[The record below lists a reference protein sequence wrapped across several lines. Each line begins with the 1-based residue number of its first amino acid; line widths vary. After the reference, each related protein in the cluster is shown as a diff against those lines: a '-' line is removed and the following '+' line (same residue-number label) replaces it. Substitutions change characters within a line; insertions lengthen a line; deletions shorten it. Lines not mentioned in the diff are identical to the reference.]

1 VELATAQDTDDLVAA
16 DRIDE
21 VLDRADEF
29 FSHVLWE
36 TDTGA
41 GVRKR
46 LAKAGVEEE
55 TLREFGIGYAPV
67 GHRDLLEHLGQW
79 DFSADELIEA
89 GVATGSG
96 RGHLHAHFRSRVMF
110 PIRDRD
116 GKLRGFAGLA
126 THLGPSWP
134 LWLVSPD
141 RGRYR
146 KSEAIFAI
154 DRAGPGITEAGRAQV
169 LDDCLE
175 VLRLH
180 QQGDANAV
188 AVTGNPVTGEHL
200 EQLAAELSVEASELG
215 LERLRARRRSA
226 ISRLLVGPIAE
237 LGEGAFRPAE
247 RTDAETGNGGGT
259 AVAERPE
266 EGGRRGRV
274 LQAIASVALGA
285 AVPIGWVA
293 AVTPS
298 EGDPGGASST
308 FVVALLGVAA
318 TYVAL
323 GIASGVLAA
332 RAQRRSSERRMR
344 APWQHGAGEWQP
356 LAWTYH
362 RLEGVLIGAA
372 VVSIVVSA
380 ILFVAVAA

>member
-16 DRIDE
+16 ERIDE
-21 VLDRADEF
+21 VLDRTAAYF
-29 FSHVLWE
+29 RGVLWE

-46 LAKAGVEEE
+46 LAEAGVEEE

-67 GHRDLLEHLGQW
+67 GHRDLLEHLGRW
-79 DFSADELIEA
+79 DFSVAELIEA

-110 PIRDRD
+110 PVRDR
-116 GKLRGFAGLA
+116 GGRLRGFAGLA

-134 LWLVSPD
+134 LWLISPD

-146 KSEAIFAI
+146 KGEAIFAI
-154 DRAGPGITEAGRAQV
+154 DRAGAGIAEAGRAQV

-180 QQGDANAV
+180 QRGDANAV
-188 AVTGNPVTGEHL
+188 AVTGSPVTREHI

-215 LERLRARRRSA
+215 LERLRGRRRSA
-226 ISRLLVGPIAE
+226 PSRLLVGPIAE
-237 LGEGAFRPAE
+237 LGEGAFRPSE
-247 RTDAETGNGGGT
+247 RTGAATGNGGGM
-259 AVAERPE
+259 AVAERRD
-266 EGGRRGRV
+266 EGDRRGRV
-274 LQAIASVALGA
+274 LQAIGTVALGA
-285 AVPIGWVA
+285 AVPIGWVSVA
-293 AVTPS
+293 TPS

-308 FVVALLGVAA
+308 FVVALLGVAG
-318 TYVAL
+318 TYIAL
-323 GIASGVLAA
+323 GVASGFVAA
-332 RAQRRSSERRMR
+332 RARRRSSERRMR

-362 RLEGVLIGAA
+362 RFEEVLIGAA
-372 VVSIVVSA
+372 VVSLVVA
-380 ILFVAVAA
+380 VILFFATAA